1 MTAHNPSERASSMPV
16 SANPRKRDFYVYQF
30 KVDGYPFYVG
40 IGRDKRGPD
49 RLRYVKS
56 LLTRHNTVKLQRS
69 SLHVRVIA
77 KLLRKQKDIRYFQTK
92 KPLTRAE
99 ALAREKRDIA
109 RLIRQGYLLTN
120 WQQNPYRH
128 LDASKAVRAILTDQ
142 RNSN

>member
-1 MTAHNPSERASSMPV
+1 MPV

-40 IGRDKRGPD
+40 IGRDERGPD

-56 LLTRHNTVKLQRS
+56 LLKPHNRGKLERS

-77 KLLRKQKDIRYFQTK
+77 KLLRKKKDIRYFQTR
-92 KPLTRAE
+92 KPLTRAG
-99 ALAREKRDIA
+99 ALAREKKDIA
-109 RLIRQGYLLTN
+109 WLIRRGYLLTN

-128 LDASKAVRAILTDQ
+128 LDAGRAVRAILTGQ
-142 RNSN
+142 RNSD